1 MDKIAGQSIIDSL
14 EIQFEAFEKSLNGQS
29 KSAAHQLR
37 KKAFESLVSKGFPSA
52 KSEEYKFTNFTK
64 AIEKNF
70 DLKLRPSVSNLMA
83 DEIKTFEIENLDA
96 YRLVFVNG
104 VFNTSLSDTI
114 DEEGVQVTSLV
125 DEFKADSQIIANGF
139 GKIADFESDA
149 FVALNTA
156 FSQQGIAIQVADKAI
171 ISKPIVL
178 YYIGYAQHN
187 EVSFHVRNIISA
199 GKFSEVTF
207 IEKFDTLGAHK
218 SFTTIV
224 NEISIAENAQTQYFK
239 IENDN
244 EQAYHIS
251 NVHAKQAASSNFK
264 TFTFALN
271 GAMVRNNLNIKL
283 DGEGIDTY
291 MNGLYL
297 LKGKTHV
304 DNHTVVDH
312 LKPNCHSSEL
322 YKGIMDGNSKGVFNG
337 KIFVRKDAQ
346 KTNAFQSNKNI
357 LLSDSASINTKP
369 QLEIW
374 ADDVSCSHGCTTGQL
389 DMDAL
394 FYLQARGIKKEK
406 AKAMLLHAFASD
418 VLETVANEA
427 IKTYL
432 ENIITERLEK

>member
-1 MDKIAGQSIIDSL
+1 MNKIAGQSIIDSL
-14 EIQFEAFEKSLNGQS
+14 ETQFEAFEKSLNGQGQS
-29 KSAAHQLR
+29 NAHILR
-37 KKAFESLVSKGFPSA
+37 KKAFENLVNNGFPSA
-52 KSEEYKFTNFTK
+52 RSEEYKFTNFTK

-70 DLKLRPSVSNLMA
+70 SLKPSINTSNLTK
-83 DEIKTFEIENLDA
+83 DVIQDIEIAGLDA
-96 YRLVFVNG
+96 YRIVFING
-104 VFNTSLSDTI
+104 VYNESLSEQINED
-114 DEEGVQVTSLV
+114 GLKVTTLV
-125 DEFKADSQIIANGF
+125 DEFKADSKTIAENF
-139 GKIADFESDA
+139 GKIADFESDS

-156 FSQQGIAIQVADKAI
+156 FSQHGIAIEIADKAI

-178 YYIGYAQHN
+178 YYLGDAQQN
-187 EVSFHVRNIISA
+187 EVSFHARNIITA
-199 GKFSEVTF
+199 GKFSKATV
-207 IEKFDTLGAHK
+207 IEKFDTIGSHK

-224 NEISIAENAQTQYFK
+224 NEISIAENGHFEYFK
-239 IENDN
+239 IENDT

-251 NVHAKQAASSNFK
+251 NVYANQGASSNFK
-264 TFTFALN
+264 TFTFSLN

-283 DGEGIDTY
+283 KGEGIDTY

-297 LKGKTHV
+297 LMGKTHV
-304 DNHTVVDH
+304 DNHTVADH
-312 LKPNCHSSEL
+312 MMPNCHSNEL
-322 YKGIMDGNSKGVFNG
+322 YKGIMDDNAKGVFNG

-357 LLSDSASINTKP
+357 LLSDNATINTKP

-394 FYLQARGIKKEK
+394 FYLQARGIKKDK
-406 AKAMLLHAFASD
+406 AKAMILHAFASD

-432 ENIITERLEK
+432 EAIITKRLEK

>member
-29 KSAAHQLR
+29 QSAAHQLR
-37 KKAFESLVSKGFPSA
+37 KKAFESLVLKGFPSA

-70 DLKLRPSVSNLMA
+70 ELKLNSNVSGLTA
-83 DEIKTFEIENLDA
+83 ESIKGFEIEGLEA

-104 VFNTSLSDTI
+104 VYSDSLSDQIT
-114 DEEGVQVTSLV
+114 EEGIEVTNLV
-125 DEFKADSQIIANGF
+125 DEFKADSKIISDGF
-139 GKIADFESDA
+139 GKIADFESDP
-149 FVALNTA
+149 FIALNTA
-156 FSQQGIAIQVADKAI
+156 FSQQGISIQVAEKAI

-178 YYIGYAQHN
+178 YYVGDAQHN
-187 EVSFHVRNIISA
+187 EVTFHVRNIISA
-199 GKFSEVTF
+199 GKFSEVTI
-207 IEKFDTLGAHK
+207 IEKFDTIGTHK

-239 IENDN
+239 IENDS

-251 NVHAKQAASSNFK
+251 NVHARQAASSNFK
-264 TFTFALN
+264 TFTFSLN

-283 DGEGIDTY
+283 EGEGIDTY

-297 LKGKTHV
+297 LRGKTHV

-312 LKPNCHSSEL
+312 MKPNCHSSEL
-322 YKGIMDGNSKGVFNG
+322 YKGIMDDNAKGVFNG
-337 KIFVRKDAQ
+337 KIFVRQDAQ
-346 KTNAFQSNKNI
+346 KTNAFQSNKNV
-357 LLSDSASINTKP
+357 LLSDSATINTKP

-394 FYLQARGIKKEK
+394 FYLQARGIKKDK
-406 AKAMLLHAFASD
+406 AKLMLLHAFASD

-427 IKTYL
+427 IKSYL
-432 ENIITERLEK
+432 ENIITQRLEK